1 MKKKVLLSS
10 ILTIVLCLALIV
22 GSTYALFTSGND
34 VNVAITAGKLEVVAT
49 INGGL
54 VTRSLEDADTV
65 NRGGAFSNGGEAVLT
80 NGELVISRMTP
91 GDYVKFVIDVENKSD
106 VALKYRVSATSAAAL
121 KDDGVTP
128 VEIDLSNALV
138 ITTKVLDGDVNVM
151 NKDDKDFTSKWHE
164 ATAGAAIT
172 SIEVTVYFPNG
183 TPDHDNEFKSTDE
196 KTSGAKLVFSVFAV
210 QANGVDDA
218 DGDGYG
224 ELILPQEGI

>member
-54 VTRSLEDADTV
+54 VTRSLEDAEDY

-121 KDDGVTP
+121 KDDGTP

-183 TPDHDNEFKSTDE
+183 TPDHDNQFKSTDL

-210 QANGVDDA
+210 QANGVD
-218 DGDGYG
+218 GTGN
-224 ELILPQEGI
+224 LIYTNP

>member
-10 ILTIVLCLALIV
+10 ILTIALCLTLIV

-49 INGGL
+49 INNGL
-54 VTRSLEDADTV
+54 VTRSLEDDDTV
-65 NRGGAFSNGGEAVLT
+65 NRGGDFSNGGKAVLT

-106 VALKYRVSATSAAAL
+106 VALKYRVSATSAVAL
-121 KDDGVTP
+121 KADGVTP
-128 VEIDLSNALV
+128 VEIDLSDALV
-138 ITTKVLDGDVNVM
+138 ITTKVLDGDVNEM
-151 NKDDKDFTSKWHE
+151 NKDDKDFTSEWHD
-164 ATAGAAIT
+164 AAAGADIT

-183 TPDHDNEFKSTDE
+183 TPDHDNEFKSTDL

-210 QANGVDDA
+210 QANGVDPTTQ
-218 DGDGYG
+218 
-224 ELILPQEGI
+224 ELILPPQNP